1 LTPLSP
7 TWSAVTVMNLKT
19 FNALPPDLQ
28 KVVLDVGRELQQMVS
43 LSTTAEYMMS
53 LDTVDLSGVKRTR
66 FSKDEMGVA
75 VKECKVVEEA
85 WLNMEGPW
93 KAKRPELLS
102 AAKAAVAKYRAFT
115 GK

>member
-1 LTPLSP
+1 
-7 TWSAVTVMNLKT
+7 MNLKT
-19 FNALPPDLQ
+19 FNSLPPDLQ

-66 FSKDEMGVA
+66 FEEADLKA
-75 VKECKVVEEA
+75 AIAKAKIVEEE
-85 WLNMEGPW
+85 WLKIDGPW
-93 KAKRPELLS
+93 KSKRPELLS
-102 AAKAAVAKYRAFT
+102 AAKAAVAKHRAFT

>member
-1 LTPLSP
+1 
-7 TWSAVTVMNLKT
+7 MNLKT
-19 FNALPPDLQ
+19 FNSLPPDLQ

-66 FSKDEMGVA
+66 FSKEEMDVA

-85 WLNMEGPW
+85 WLNMDGPW
-93 KAKRPELLS
+93 KAKRPKLLS
-102 AAKAAVAKYRAFT
+102 AAKAAVAKYRGFT